1 MFTFE
6 PLTTTDIIEIIG
18 IIIALITSIVA
29 IVISVETLK
38 QNSKMI
44 EESTRPYLVIYG
56 NSTNFQS
63 PNFYLIIKNFGQ
75 SGATVQ
81 TLSCNLDLAKYSY
94 NENYVPFS
102 HIAGT
107 TIAPGQSFLCNLD
120 THKLYKE
127 EIVLD
132 FSITYSACNKTYIE
146 NFSINPKTYSDL
158 VQTRA
163 STKDAEL
170 KIMSYSLQSLVER
183 FL

>member
-1 MFTFE
+1 MFTFQ
-6 PLTTTDIIEIIG
+6 PLNTTDLIQIIG
-18 IIIALITSIVA
+18 IFVSLITSIVA
-29 IVISVETLK
+29 IVISVKTLK

-56 NSTNFQS
+56 SSTNFQS
-63 PNFYLIIKNFGQ
+63 PNFYLVLKNFGQ
-75 SGATVQ
+75 SGAIVQ
-81 TLSCNLDLAKYSY
+81 SFTSNLDLANYSY

-120 THKLYKE
+120 TRKLYKE
-127 EIVLD
+127 SIILE
-132 FSITYSACNKTYIE
+132 FTITYAASNKLYTE
-146 NFSINPKTYSDL
+146 TFSINPKTYSDL

-170 KIMSYSLQSLVER
+170 KIISYSLQSLVER